1 MRALIHV
8 LLLALADYRHEK
20 LLSFCAIFGLAAVL
34 APLLILYGVK
44 FGVLNTLTER
54 LLSDPNT
61 LEITPVVSGQYT
73 REDLNKLSR
82 MPGVAFV
89 LPRTRSIA
97 ATMTLAAEGKS
108 PLVVSLEPTAAGDPL
123 LERYSLPS
131 VTMVAQTGSDAASQA
146 DTAAPVQQNPL
157 LRKRPGAQD
166 PSLQEAGAILSDT
179 AARKL
184 GVQAG
189 DVVLGIVERAYG
201 GVVSSAYVRLRVHG
215 VLPLAAQQKETV
227 YVPLE
232 LVEGCEDFRDGRAVP
247 ELGTSNGWSGEPR
260 PTVPREY
267 ASFRLYAGNLA
278 AVSALHEALASQG
291 TDTYTHA
298 EEIEQIT
305 TLERGLTLIFS
316 LICLAA
322 MAGFFFSTTSSV
334 LASIRR
340 KQRILGLLQL
350 TGFTR
355 QSLLLFPLTQVVLTA
370 LLGTSIA
377 AAAYGIAAH
386 FLNQAFAGSLQ
397 GLEQVCRLL
406 PEHFAWAY
414 AISTGISL
422 AAALAP
428 AWQSSKI
435 EPSEVIRDV

>member
-1 MRALIHV
+1 MRELIHV
-8 LLLALADYRHEK
+8 LLLAFADYRHER

-54 LLSDPNT
+54 MLSDPNT
-61 LEITPVVSGQYT
+61 LEITPVVSGRYT
-73 REDLNKLSR
+73 KHDVHRLSELS
-82 MPGVAFV
+82 GVAFV

-97 ATMTLAAEGKS
+97 ATMNLSVQGK
-108 PLVVSLEPTAAGDPL
+108 PHLVVSLEPTASGDPL
-123 LERYSLPS
+123 LERYKLPS
-131 VTMVAQTGSDAASQA
+131 VTMVEQTLSANPEPGTNEVARPA
-146 DTAAPVQQNPL
+146 NPL
-157 LRKRPGAQD
+157 LVKRPQAND
-166 PSLQEAGAILSDT
+166 PSLREAGAILSDM

-184 GVQAG
+184 NVRVG
-189 DVVLGIVERAYG
+189 DVLLGCVERAYG

-215 VLPLAAQQKETV
+215 VLPLAAQQKETA

-232 LVEGCEDFRDGRAVP
+232 LVEACEDFRDGRACP
-247 ELGTSNGWSGEPR
+247 EFGTKNGWSGEPR
-260 PTVPREY
+260 PSVPREY
-267 ASFRLYAGNLA
+267 ASFRMYAKDLNSVSRLHDTLA
-278 AVSALHEALASQG
+278 KNG
-291 TDTYTHA
+291 CDTYTHA

-334 LASIRR
+334 LAGIRR
-340 KQRILGLLQL
+340 KQRTLGLLQL
-350 TGFTR
+350 MGFSKET
-355 QSLLLFPLTQVVLTA
+355 LVIFPLAQVVLTA
-370 LLGTSIA
+370 LLGTSVAIG
-377 AAAYGIAAH
+377 AYALAAH

-397 GLEQVCRLL
+397 GLEQICRLM
-406 PEHFAWAY
+406 PWHFALAY
-414 AISTGISL
+414 AISVGVSL
-422 AAALAP
+422 LAALAP

>member
-1 MRALIHV
+1 MRELIHV
-8 LLLALADYRHEK
+8 LLLAFADYRHER

-54 LLSDPNT
+54 MLSDPNT
-61 LEITPVVSGQYT
+61 LEITPVVSGRYT
-73 REDLNKLSR
+73 KHDVHRLSELS
-82 MPGVAFV
+82 GVAFV

-97 ATMTLAAEGKS
+97 ATMNLSVQGK
-108 PLVVSLEPTAAGDPL
+108 PHLVVSLEPTASGDPL
-123 LERYSLPS
+123 LERYKLPS
-131 VTMVAQTGSDAASQA
+131 VTMVEQTLSANPESGEAARPA
-146 DTAAPVQQNPL
+146 NPL
-157 LRKRPGAQD
+157 LAKRPQAND
-166 PSLQEAGAILSDT
+166 PSLREAGAILSDM

-184 GVQAG
+184 NVRVG
-189 DVVLGIVERAYG
+189 DVLLGCVERAYG

-215 VLPLAAQQKETV
+215 VLPLAAQQKETA

-232 LVEGCEDFRDGRAVP
+232 LVEACEDFRDGRACP
-247 ELGTSNGWSGEPR
+247 EFGTKNGWSGEPR
-260 PTVPREY
+260 PSVPREY
-267 ASFRLYAGNLA
+267 ASFRMYAKDLNSVSRLHDTLA
-278 AVSALHEALASQG
+278 KNG
-291 TDTYTHA
+291 CDTYTHA

-334 LASIRR
+334 LAGIRR
-340 KQRILGLLQL
+340 KQRTLGLLQL
-350 TGFTR
+350 MGFSKET
-355 QSLLLFPLTQVVLTA
+355 LVIFPLAQVVLTA
-370 LLGTSIA
+370 LLGTSVAIG
-377 AAAYGIAAH
+377 AYALAAH

-397 GLEQVCRLL
+397 GLEQICRLM
-406 PEHFAWAY
+406 PWHFALAY
-414 AISTGISL
+414 AISVGVSL
-422 AAALAP
+422 LAALAP

>member
-1 MRALIHV
+1 MRTLIHI

-73 REDLNKLSR
+73 KEDLNKLAR
-82 MPGVAFV
+82 QPGVAFV

-97 ATMTLAAEGKS
+97 ATMTLAAEGKT

-123 LERYSLPS
+123 LERYKLPS
-131 VTMVAQTGSDAASQA
+131 VTMVAQQGAEAAGNAGSAR
-146 DTAAPVQQNPL
+146 QNPL
-157 LRKRPGAQD
+157 LRKRPSAQD
-166 PSLQEAGAILSDT
+166 PTLREAGAILSDM

-184 GVQAG
+184 GLQAG

-201 GVVSSAYVRLRVHG
+201 GVISSAYVRLRVHG
-215 VLPLAAQQKETV
+215 VLPLAAQQKETA

-232 LVEGCEDFRDGRAVP
+232 LVESCEDFRDGRAVP
-247 ELGTSNGWSGEPR
+247 ELGAGNGWSGEPR
-260 PTVPREY
+260 PDVPREY
-267 ASFRLYAGNLA
+267 ASFRLYAGDLA
-278 AVSALHEALASQG
+278 SVSVLHETLARQG

-298 EEIEQIT
+298 EEIEQII
-305 TLERGLTLIFS
+305 TLEQGLTLIFS

-334 LASIRR
+334 LAGIRR
-340 KQRILGLLQL
+340 KQRTLGLLQL

-377 AAAYGIAAH
+377 AAAYLVAAH

>member
-1 MRALIHV
+1 MRTLIHV

-61 LEITPVVSGQYT
+61 LEITPVVSGQYIK
-73 REDLNKLSR
+73 EDLNKLAR
-82 MPGVAFV
+82 LPGVAFV

-97 ATMTLAAEGKS
+97 ATMTLAAEGKT

-123 LERYSLPS
+123 LERYKLPS
-131 VTMVAQTGSDAASQA
+131 VTMVAQQGAEAAGNAGSAR
-146 DTAAPVQQNPL
+146 QNPL
-157 LRKRPGAQD
+157 LRKRPSAQD
-166 PSLQEAGAILSDT
+166 PTLREAGAILSDM

-184 GVQAG
+184 GLQAG

-201 GVVSSAYVRLRVHG
+201 GVISSAYVRLRVHG
-215 VLPLAAQQKETV
+215 VLPLAAQQKETA

-232 LVEGCEDFRDGRAVP
+232 LVESCEDFRDGRAVP
-247 ELGTSNGWSGEPR
+247 ELGAGNGWSGEPR
-260 PTVPREY
+260 PDVPREY
-267 ASFRLYAGNLA
+267 ASFRLYAGDLA
-278 AVSALHEALASQG
+278 SVSALHETLARQG

-334 LASIRR
+334 LAGIRR
-340 KQRILGLLQL
+340 KQRTLGLLQL

-377 AAAYGIAAH
+377 AAAYLVAAH

>member
-8 LLLALADYRHEK
+8 LLLALADYRHER

-54 LLSDPNT
+54 MLSDPNT
-61 LEITPVVSGQYT
+61 LEITPVVSGRYT
-73 REDLNKLSR
+73 KDDVRALSEL
-82 MPGVAFV
+82 PGVAFV

-97 ATMTLAAEGKS
+97 ATMNLSLQGKS
-108 PLVVSLEPTAAGDPL
+108 PLVVSLEPTQAGDPL
-123 LERYSLPS
+123 LERYGLPS
-131 VTMVAQTGSDAASQA
+131 VTMVAQKEAPQGSAKARPA
-146 DTAAPVQQNPL
+146 NPL
-157 LRKRPGAQD
+157 LIKRPTADD
-166 PSLQEAGAILSDT
+166 PTLREAGAILSDM

-184 GVQAG
+184 NVKKG
-189 DVVLGIVERAYG
+189 DIVLGIVERAYG

-215 VLPLAAQQKETV
+215 VLPLAAQQKETA

-232 LVEGCEDFRDGRAVP
+232 LVEACEDFRDGRACP
-247 ELGTSNGWSGEPR
+247 ELGLSHGWSGEPR
-260 PTVPREY
+260 PDVPREY
-267 ASFRLYAGNLA
+267 ASFRMYARDLDSVARMHDILA
-278 AVSALHEALASQG
+278 KKG
-291 TDTYTHA
+291 CDTYTHA

-334 LASIRR
+334 LAGIRR
-340 KQRILGLLQL
+340 KQRTLGLLQL
-350 TGFTR
+350 MGFSKET
-355 QSLLLFPLTQVVLTA
+355 LVAFPLAQVVLTA
-370 LLGTSIA
+370 LLVTSVA
-377 AAAYGIAAH
+377 AGAYALAAH

-397 GLEQVCRLL
+397 GLEQICRLL
-406 PEHFAWAY
+406 PRHFALAY
-414 AISTGISL
+414 AISVGISL
-422 AAALAP
+422 LAALAP

>member
-1 MRALIHV
+1 MRTLIHV

-61 LEITPVVSGQYT
+61 LEITPVVSGQYIK
-73 REDLNKLSR
+73 EDLNKLAR
-82 MPGVAFV
+82 LPGVAFV

-97 ATMTLAAEGKS
+97 ATMTLAAEGKT

-123 LERYSLPS
+123 LERYKLPS
-131 VTMVAQTGSDAASQA
+131 VTMVAQQGAEAADSSGPA
-146 DTAAPVQQNPL
+146 RQNSL
-157 LRKRPGAQD
+157 LRKRPSAQD
-166 PSLQEAGAILSDT
+166 ATLREAGAILSDM

-189 DVVLGIVERAYG
+189 DIVLGIVERAYG
-201 GVVSSAYVRLRVHG
+201 GVISSAYVRLRVHG
-215 VLPLAAQQKETV
+215 VLPLAAQQKETA

-232 LVEGCEDFRDGRAVP
+232 LVESCEDFRDGRAVP
-247 ELGTSNGWSGEPR
+247 ELGAGNGWSGEPR
-260 PTVPREY
+260 PDVPREY
-267 ASFRLYAGNLA
+267 ASFRLYAGDLA
-278 AVSALHEALASQG
+278 SVSALHETLARQG

-334 LASIRR
+334 LAGIRR
-340 KQRILGLLQL
+340 KQRTLGLLQL

-377 AAAYGIAAH
+377 AAAYLVAAH